1 MEHNTPDGRTIKP
14 PDRERVVDARHTPE
28 IHAASGHEKLL
39 KAEDLEAWLNID
51 VKTIYAYARRDGIPH
66 IRIQRSIRF
75 RPSEIR
81 EWLNNHSCPNRK
93 GRKKQ

>member
-1 MEHNTPDGRTIKP
+1 MQFQTGFRMDHN
-14 PDRERVVDARHTPE
+14 TPE